1 MSESN
6 ENQSG
11 CGCIFSIIALIAGLA
26 KIVISFSK
34 LGGGSGAIIGIV
46 IAIAIAIIFFAIEA
60 SKEKTN
66 LDDDD
71 DDPTGYAARE
81 KREKAKRKMQEIQ
94 NSIEKSNTKQ
104 EGSDTVTYGLNEVVN
119 NEIIPSSTEDK
130 EEYDDEES
138 EDKELVEK
146 FKKLIDCPCRF
157 YGTDSSDE
165 LLKDYNESLERA
177 KREGFIPFIIFVDDN
192 LLMDIMFEF
201 DHECDDEIDIE
212 KIRTMRKELIANA
225 SSYEGKRWLDQ
236 TLKEYQD
243 DSEHYQEI
251 LGSPSDEGY
260 EIPELYLESSN
271 EEYPALLA
279 EVPVSAPWQIFAWF
293 PFGNWNGCPDKK
305 ALVNVGRYW
314 FEQHGAVPAFITHD
328 TLEMT
333 VPQPVSD
340 AQSLYL
346 AKEQYAYCLDQVE
359 QTGLQTIHA
368 LADSLRTSTVWHFWW
383 D

>member
-1 MSESN
+1 MSKSN
-6 ENQSG
+6 KKLLETPLDG
-11 CGCIFSIIALIAGLA
+11 CGCISCILILSAVLLRIGYGLEGLGVSRGVVASIFIVILIAN
-26 KIVISFSK
+26 
-34 LGGGSGAIIGIV
+34 IIGIPIVV
-46 IAIAIAIIFFAIEA
+46 ITIVVKALKNRTK
-60 SKEKTN
+60 SKEEWGKRTEKFEKESVIT
-66 LDDDD
+66 
-71 DDPTGYAARE
+71 TG
-81 KREKAKRKMQEIQ
+81 
-94 NSIEKSNTKQ
+94 
-104 EGSDTVTYGLNEVVN
+104 
-119 NEIIPSSTEDK
+119 EDK
-130 EEYDDEES
+130 TES
-138 EDKELVEK
+138 EEEEEEEDSWLEKHNYVEK
-146 FKKLIDCPCRF
+146 FQKIIDCPCRF

-165 LLKDYNESLERA
+165 LLKDYNESLERG

-225 SSYEGKRWLDQ
+225 SSYEGKRWLDEM
-236 TLKEYQD
+236 LKEYQD

-251 LGSPSDEGY
+251 LGTPSDKGY
-260 EIPELYLESSN
+260 EIPELHLESSN

-279 EVPVSAPWQIFAWF
+279 EVPVSAPWHLFAWF

>member
-46 IAIAIAIIFFAIEA
+46 VAIAIAIIFFAIEA
-60 SKEKTN
+60 SKEETN
-66 LDDDD
+66 SDDD

-94 NSIEKSNTKQ
+94 NSIEESNTRQ

-119 NEIIPSSTEDK
+119 NETPTSSTEDK
-130 EEYDDEES
+130 EEYDDDEC

-165 LLKDYNESLERA
+165 LLKDYNESLERG

-225 SSYEGKRWLDQ
+225 SSYEGKRWLDEM
-236 TLKEYQD
+236 LKEYQE
-243 DSEHYQEI
+243 DSKHYQEI
-251 LGSPSDEGY
+251 FGSPSDEGY

-305 ALVNVGRYW
+305 TLVNVGRYW
-314 FEQHGAVPAFITHD
+314 FEQHGAIPAFITHD

-333 VPQPVSD
+333 VPHPVSD

-359 QTGLQTIHA
+359 QSGLQTIHA

>member
-46 IAIAIAIIFFAIEA
+46 VAIAIAIIFFAIEA

-81 KREKAKRKMQEIQ
+81 KREKAKREMQAQQ
-94 NSIEKSNTKQ
+94 NIIEKNDTKQ
-104 EGSDTVTYGLNEVVN
+104 ECNNTTTYGLNYVVN
-119 NEIIPSSTEDK
+119 NETPTSSTEDK
-130 EEYDDEES
+130 EEYDDEEC

-146 FKKLIDCPCRF
+146 FTKLIDCPCRF

-165 LLKDYNESLERA
+165 LLKDYNESLERG
-177 KREGFIPFIIFVDDN
+177 KREGFIPFIIFVDDD

-201 DHECDDEIDIE
+201 NHECDDEIDIE

-225 SSYEGKRWLDQ
+225 SSYEGKRWLDEM
-236 TLKEYQD
+236 LKEYQE

-251 LGSPSDEGY
+251 LGTPSDKGY

-271 EEYPALLA
+271 EGYPALLA

-346 AKEQYAYCLDQVE
+346 AKEQYAYCLEQVE

>member
-46 IAIAIAIIFFAIEA
+46 VAIAIAIILFAIEA
-60 SKEKTN
+60 SKEETN
-66 LDDDD
+66 SDDD

-81 KREKAKRKMQEIQ
+81 KREKAKRKMQELQ
-94 NSIEKSNTKQ
+94 NSIEESNTKQ

-119 NEIIPSSTEDK
+119 NETPTSSTEDK
-130 EEYDDEES
+130 EEYDDEEC
-138 EDKELVEK
+138 EDKELVEN

-165 LLKDYNESLERA
+165 LLKDYNESLERG
-177 KREGFIPFIIFVDDN
+177 KREGFFPFIIFVDDN

-225 SSYEGKRWLDQ
+225 SSYEGKRWLDEM
-236 TLKEYQD
+236 LKEYQE

-251 LGSPSDEGY
+251 LGTPSDEGY

-279 EVPVSAPWQIFAWF
+279 EVPVSAPWHLFAWF

-305 ALVNVGRYW
+305 TLVNVGRYW

>member
-34 LGGGSGAIIGIV
+34 LGGGSGEIIGIV
-46 IAIAIAIIFFAIEA
+46 VAIAIAIIFFAIEA
-60 SKEKTN
+60 SKEETN
-66 LDDDD
+66 SDDD

-94 NSIEKSNTKQ
+94 NSIEESNTKQ
-104 EGSDTVTYGLNEVVN
+104 EGSTTTYGLNEVVN

-130 EEYDDEES
+130 EEEYDDDEC

-157 YGTDSSDE
+157 YDTDSSDE
-165 LLKDYNESLERA
+165 LLKDYNESLERG
-177 KREGFIPFIIFVDDN
+177 KREEFIPFIIFVDDN

-212 KIRTMRKELIANA
+212 KIRAMRKELIANA
-225 SSYEGKRWLDQ
+225 SSYEGKRWLDEM
-236 TLKEYQD
+236 LKEYQE

-251 LGSPSDEGY
+251 LGSPSDKGY

-279 EVPVSAPWQIFAWF
+279 EVPVSTPWHLFAWF

>member
-46 IAIAIAIIFFAIEA
+46 VAIAIAIIFFAIEA
-60 SKEKTN
+60 SKEETN
-66 LDDDD
+66 SDDD

-94 NSIEKSNTKQ
+94 NSIEESNTKQ
-104 EGSDTVTYGLNEVVN
+104 EGSTTTYGLNEVVN
-119 NEIIPSSTEDK
+119 NETPKDK
-130 EEYDDEES
+130 EEYDDEEC

-165 LLKDYNESLERA
+165 LLEDYNESLERG

-225 SSYEGKRWLDQ
+225 SSYEGKRWLDEM
-236 TLKEYQD
+236 LKEYKE

-279 EVPVSAPWQIFAWF
+279 EVPVSAPWHLFAWF

>member
-34 LGGGSGAIIGIV
+34 LGGGSGAIIGIFV
-46 IAIAIAIIFFAIEA
+46 AIAIAIIFFAIEA

-165 LLKDYNESLERA
+165 LLKDYNESLKPKTVIRISRCCMAERNPLVFPIS
-177 KREGFIPFIIFVDDN
+177 KGRNVVFSTTWPST
-192 LLMDIMFEF
+192 
-201 DHECDDEIDIE
+201 ECACSLSFPD
-212 KIRTMRKELIANA
+212 MRVLI
-225 SSYEGKRWLDQ
+225 SVRS
-236 TLKEYQD
+236 
-243 DSEHYQEI
+243 
-251 LGSPSDEGY
+251 
-260 EIPELYLESSN
+260 
-271 EEYPALLA
+271 
-279 EVPVSAPWQIFAWF
+279 
-293 PFGNWNGCPDKK
+293 
-305 ALVNVGRYW
+305 
-314 FEQHGAVPAFITHD
+314 
-328 TLEMT
+328 
-333 VPQPVSD
+333 
-340 AQSLYL
+340 
-346 AKEQYAYCLDQVE
+346 
-359 QTGLQTIHA
+359 GL
-368 LADSLRTSTVWHFWW
+368 S
-383 D
+383 